1 MVCGY
6 YVNNIMS
13 LSLPLS
19 SKSTFKTMKLLK
31 IVTVSY
37 ALAVKQSISGFG
49 SDNIES
55 QQLRQIRATK
65 LACLLIGSALFLL
78 SLSLVWLECLHVH

>member
-1 MVCGY
+1 MICGY

-13 LSLPLS
+13 LSLPS
-19 SKSTFKTMKLLK
+19 SRKSTFKTMKLLK

-37 ALAVKQSISGFG
+37 ALDVKQSISGFG

-55 QQLRQIRATK
+55 HISSGK
-65 LACLLIGSALFLL
+65 
-78 SLSLVWLECLHVH
+78 